1 MTQQPMSLNVGNYVL
16 ERQIGRG
23 ATARVWL
30 GRHRSLTTRQYAVKM
45 SNTLLEH
52 DTQLLHREAQI
63 MHRLAHPA
71 IPRIYD
77 HGVMPTFHYIVMD
90 FASGVSLRHLL
101 KVHRVLNITQVL
113 SIAHAVA
120 DVIDYIHTQGIVHRD
135 INPNNILVDSSD
147 STTRVTLI
155 DFGIALDT
163 AQSSTPLP
171 VSELGTKPY
180 MSPEQR
186 IAANDV
192 LHVADIFSFGVM
204 LFEMLSGNLPWD
216 DAPTATVP
224 TLAQRGAT
232 GIPSEVDDVMSRLLA
247 YAEVDRYRN
256 ASEAVN
262 DLERIHAKHS
272 AQTTVVVD
280 AEPVQISHAA
290 HPVEVVLAVAL
301 KQEIINESL
310 AFAQQTGTP
319 EVIRELMND
328 WGEQRFYRK
337 KLLGRRANITSIHN
351 RTIFHYSLSSV
362 SETRLPPQ
370 TVTTNKPLVDEDVV
384 SEVSPVDRWQ
394 LTLPPL
400 QPTAPESG
408 VIVVPGSQTAIP
420 CPHCSEGKRVCPSCH
435 NHPITGNDGAATAP
449 CATCNGSGS
458 VVCYDCLGN
467 GQLYQHQ
474 EMQWRRTQQL
484 HTNHDDQ
491 AHVSQLWLQQFCT
504 PRLVY
509 QHKELNG
516 IRPEWKLIPKVAQLI
531 EEVSA
536 KNTQDSRFL
545 ACELTIMVVPMSEFV
560 FDIGHE
566 WPWQNRQSPPQ
577 YRWVVYGFERILP
590 PNRKLIDWQ
599 FVALMVLSGI
609 CAILAGAVIILAT

>member
-30 GRHRSLTTRQYAVKM
+30 GRHRSLSNRQYAVKM
-45 SNTLLEH
+45 SNSLIEH

-63 MHRLAHPA
+63 MHRLGHPA

-77 HGVMPTFHYIVMD
+77 HGMMPTFHYIVMD
-90 FASGVSLRHLL
+90 YASGVSLRHLL
-101 KVHRVLNITQVL
+101 KVHRVLPITQVL
-113 SIAHAVA
+113 PIAHAVA
-120 DVIDYIHTQGIVHRD
+120 DVIDYIHTQGVIHRD
-135 INPNNILVDSSD
+135 INPNNILVDGSD
-147 STTRVTLI
+147 NATRVALI

-163 AQSSTPLP
+163 TQGSTPLA

-180 MSPEQR
+180 MAPEQR
-186 IAANDV
+186 AAANDV
-192 LHVADIFSFGVM
+192 LHLADIYSFGVM
-204 LFEMLSGNLPWD
+204 LFEMLTGNLPWD

-232 GIPSEVDDVMSRLLA
+232 GIPSEVDDVMARLLA

-262 DLERIHAKHS
+262 DLERIYAKHT
-272 AQTTVVVD
+272 AQTSVVVD
-280 AEPVQISHAA
+280 ADPVQIAQSA

-301 KQEIINESL
+301 KQDIINESL

-319 EVIRELMND
+319 EVIRELMNE
-328 WGEQRFYRK
+328 WGEQRFYRQ
-337 KLLGRRANITSIHN
+337 KLLGRRAHITSIQN
-351 RTIFHYSLSSV
+351 RTIFHYALSSV
-362 SETRLPPQ
+362 SETRLAPQ
-370 TVTTNKPLVDEDVV
+370 TVTTSKPLVDEDVV
-384 SEVSPVDRWQ
+384 TEVTPVDRWPPH
-394 LTLPPL
+394 LPATPD
-400 QPTAPESG
+400 SG
-408 VIVVPGSQTAIP
+408 VLVVPGSQTAIP
-420 CPHCSEGKRVCPSCH
+420 CPHCHEGKRTCPSCH
-435 NHPITGNDGAATAP
+435 GHPITGSDGAATAP
-449 CATCNGSGS
+449 CATCNGTGS

-474 EMQWRRTQQL
+474 TMQWRRTHQL
-484 HTNHDDQ
+484 HTNYDDH
-491 AHVSQLWLQQFCT
+491 AHVSHSWLQQHCQ

-516 IRPEWKLIPKVAQLI
+516 IRPEWKLIPKVDQLI
-531 EEVSA
+531 EEIST

-545 ACELTIMVVPMSEFV
+545 TCELTIVVVPMSEFV

-566 WPWQNRQSPPQ
+566 FPWQNRQIPPQ

-599 FVALMVLSGI
+599 LVALIVLSGI
-609 CAILAGAVIILAT
+609 CAILTATVIILAT